1 MPPLP
6 HLTLRGLPSKEKPPP
21 LVKLIPVMAPY
32 DMGEAP
38 VLGGAPAWGL
48 EERVDRVGTG

>member
-1 MPPLP
+1 
-6 HLTLRGLPSKEKPPP
+6 
-21 LVKLIPVMAPY
+21 MAPY

-38 VLGGAPAWGL
+38 VRGWGPAWGL